1 MSRREREHL
10 LRFASHASLFA
21 YLPCFGARGPGAAL
35 PCLPLKNSLLRAYID
50 ALGTAVASLAKPK
63 PADAGQLGNKWER
76 DIFSEHRQGGPG
88 ADGGSERPTIQAMC
102 AAVALVS
109 SNFGPDHQDSI
120 VDAFASV
127 LSRLSPHSLS
137 TGEMAGC
144 LYQAYRLLPHH
155 LPPTIALHTVLH
167 LHATPLPRALGPSA
181 DAAAFTQACAHKLQA
196 LRWLILHQPLNEL
209 VAAAHGRYVPAD
221 SRYVFESLYH
231 EVVVGPRC
239 TVEWVMSSLH
249 HALALCLLLVRRAIA
264 SSGCS
269 ADTLVPPQ
277 SPTNSLN
284 TLNHHASGVPLY
296 GGQPSISALLPPP
309 GGASHSEVLVSSGT
323 FVLLQQKAEDGLT
336 LMVHTPSADGRVG
349 ENVTY
354 AAVALLAGEPAA
366 LPVQLP
372 CRVRLTLLAE
382 DDTLN
387 FRIEALAR
395 LHNDEASFASARTSA
410 DAAQQSVSVVY
421 SQPLPPN
428 LAILK
433 ELQDKCL
440 QARLAFANGG
450 AADADAGGA
459 DGCGADRAPPALMPP
474 AAEASLGAMQTEL
487 RFWFRFLEITQE
499 ERGWKAQLAAKP
511 LGPGGAGLAA
521 GGSRLSFGG
530 GGGGEA
536 AAASGTAMLEWRR
549 ELDRRAH
556 RLHTK
561 MKELLRVDAGAM
573 GELPTP
579 AEVAGMWGLPDPS
592 TPGAASDGGDATRQL
607 RSAEGLMG
615 LRAAIVPR
623 VLRSLH
629 TALIETGKATGNAS
643 WLHESFGVA
652 DLLADDRYKLYECL
666 DPPTL
671 KEMLRR
677 FRSSALEMLSASA

>member
-296 GGQPSISALLPPP
+296 GGQPSISALLPAGRSLPLGGP
-309 GGASHSEVLVSSGT
+309 RLLGHVRTAAAKGRRRAHSDGAHAIRRRPRGRERNVRGGGA
-323 FVLLQQKAEDGLT
+323 AC
-336 LMVHTPSADGRVG
+336 
-349 ENVTY
+349 
-354 AAVALLAGEPAA
+354 GEPAA

-410 DAAQQSVSVVY
+410 DAAQQSVSVV

-459 DGCGADRAPPALMPP
+459 DGGGADRAPPALMPP